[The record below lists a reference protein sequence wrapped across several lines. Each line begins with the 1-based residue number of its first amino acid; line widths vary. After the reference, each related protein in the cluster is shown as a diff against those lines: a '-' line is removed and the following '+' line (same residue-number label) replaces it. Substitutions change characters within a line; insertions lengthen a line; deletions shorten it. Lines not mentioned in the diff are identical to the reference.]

1 MADLI
6 SSSAQGVEDIRDPV
20 AKLSVY
26 RPDMSLLASQNE
38 ANAALTFTAEE
49 PGRYF
54 ITIIDYGGGGTFSLG
69 VVLAAPQGHR

>member
-1 MADLI
+1 MADLFFC
-6 SSSAQGVEDIRDPV
+6 AGVEDIRDPV

-49 PGRYF
+49 PGRYYR
-54 ITIIDYGGGGTFSLG
+54 TVIDYGGGGTFSLG